1 MNKSFSIALFLLVSI
16 LIFANSTFAEK
27 KLSNI
32 SSHIYA
38 YTDTQN
44 ASPSNSFGANA
55 GIIVGQEGVVVVD
68 TLATAKEAREM
79 INDVRK
85 ITKKPIRYV
94 VNSHTHFDHCF
105 GNSEFAKEGAII
117 ISHENGKVSL
127 MKWGEKLIGIVKN
140 MGMTDELLEGT
151 KISYPSVTF
160 NDRLQIDLGDIVVD
174 LYYIAPNHSTDNII
188 VYIQKEKVLF
198 TGDILFTNFHSYIG
212 SADLD
217 GWKKNLDYII
227 RLDVDKIIP
236 GHGPLSNKKDI
247 SDMKDYLITFDKNA
261 KKLCNSSDDLDTIVA
276 QMEKALP
283 TKAQGNWMI
292 RSSIQQK
299 YLKAKKSTSGSGLHK

>member
-1 MNKSFSIALFLLVSI
+1 MNKPLAITLILIISI
-16 LIFANSTFAEK
+16 LIFSNPAFAAK

-32 SSHIYA
+32 SDKIFA

-68 TLATAKEAREM
+68 TLATAKEAQEM
-79 INDVRK
+79 IHDIRK
-85 ITKKPIRYV
+85 ITNKPIRYV
-94 VNSHTHFDHCF
+94 VNTHTHFDHCF

-117 ISHENGKVSL
+117 ISHKNGKANL
-127 MKWGEKLIGIVKN
+127 IKWGDKLIGIVKN

-151 KISYPSVTF
+151 TISYPSVTF
-160 NDRLQIDLGDIVVD
+160 NDRIQIDLGNIIVD
-174 LYYIAPNHSTDNII
+174 LIYIAPNHSTDNIM

-198 TGDILFTNFHSYIG
+198 TGDILFTNFHAYIG
-212 SADLD
+212 NADLD

-227 RLDVDKIIP
+227 KLDVDKIIP
-236 GHGPLSNKKDI
+236 GHGPLSGKQDI
-247 SDMKDYLITFDKNA
+247 SDMRDYLIAFDKHA
-261 KKLCNSSDDLDTIVA
+261 RELCSSSDDLEAIVT

-283 TKAQGNWMI
+283 RKAQGNWMI

-299 YLKAKKSTSGSGLHK
+299 YLKSNK